1 LKFPVRN
8 HFIGALYCSWV
19 HGAAQLILRFPSSQ
33 GTEMQSAPPL
43 LLVKLVLPLSIQPL
57 NHVHQLISDCL
68 IPDTI
73 DGAVYN
79 ELHRVMKVYEP
90 YRPLTAGAMDGAARR
105 GRLGIMQTLHDRL
118 EVVWWLNEF
127 YARLS
132 RPAEM
137 VEAAAANGHAQLVK
151 LLLGRLTGEELQ
163 PAIRSAA
170 SNGHAAVVEALLPR
184 ISNTTEAFFAA
195 SVNGHQ
201 RVLQVLVQRG
211 KI

>member
-1 LKFPVRN
+1 
-8 HFIGALYCSWV
+8 V

-118 EVVWWLNEF
+118 EGCSSKAFTGAAANGHMEVVWWLNEF

-170 SNGHAAVVEALLPR
+170 SNGQAAVVEALLPR